1 MDVEQL
7 GRHKDL
13 YPYVLKEA
21 IMNGDAIIQ
30 RLAQRIAQLIA
41 ENEILKQELLEIKE
55 ANDGE
60 CKQDTES

>member
-1 MDVEQL
+1 MRPALITSKTEAQNNIF
-7 GRHKDL
+7 
-13 YPYVLKEA
+13 KEA
-21 IMNGDAIIQ
+21 NMNGDAIIQ
-30 RLAQRIAQLIA
+30 RMAQRIAQLIA